1 MMKMRTTLAICLS
14 LLIFPLPVA
23 AQEFTVLAGYDK
35 AIEWLESINWWGE
48 GLHKEQLQTPRTLLI
63 GISPPP
69 PPPPPPGGGSRRH
82 RCPWP

>member
-63 GISPPP
+63 GISPPVAGVGATDARGHEEGIFLP
-69 PPPPPPGGGSRRH
+69 
-82 RCPWP
+82 